1 MARCRTQPAASAEQR
16 LTLRHTACVAC
27 GHRLMVA
34 HSAQRTVR
42 RLDGVWRLTLTLRRC
57 RNACCRRYRTLCR
70 PEDEGWWALPHSEFG
85 FDVIALVGHQ
95 RYAQHRSIPE
105 IHQELRLRGVEVAER
120 TVTNLL
126 ARYEE
131 LLALRL
137 TDPEQLRARFAA
149 LGQDHVILSID
160 GLKPD
165 VGHEVLWVV
174 RDCPSGEVLLA
185 RSLLSEAQEELV
197 GVLREVRDLL
207 PVPVAGVVS
216 DGQSGLRHAVA
227 AVFPDIPHQLCQYH
241 YLREAAKPIYEAD
254 RHAKTELK
262 ALVRDIRPIERMME
276 NLLARHQGTEPAYPV
291 YMRALGA
298 EECRIVQ
305 DYCLAV
311 RSALTDDGQ
320 PPLCASGL
328 RLHDRLSAI
337 ATSLQRAVAT
347 AQEGGIM
354 GSQGSLGIWSS
365 LTTGAWRSPSNG
377 CCGRCSAA

>member
-1 MARCRTQPAASAEQR
+1 MARCRPQPSATAAQHLRVQR
-16 LTLRHTACVAC
+16 TACSAC
-27 GHRLMVA
+27 GRRLLMA
-34 HSAQRTVR
+34 HQARRTVR
-42 RLDGVWRLTLTLRRC
+42 RLDGVWRLTLVLRHC
-57 RNACCRRYRTLCR
+57 RNARCRRYRLLCR
-70 PEDEGWWALPHSEFG
+70 PEEEGGWALPHGEFG
-85 FDVIALVGHQ
+85 FDVIALVGQ
-95 RYAQHRSIPE
+95 LRYAQHRSIPE

-137 TDPEQLRARFAA
+137 TDPEQLRARFASH
-149 LGQDHVILSID
+149 GQGHVILAID

-174 RDCPSGEVLLA
+174 RDCLSGEVLLA
-185 RSLLSEAQEELV
+185 RSLLSEAQEELL
-197 GVLREVRDLL
+197 GLLNEMRDLL
-207 PVPVAGVVS
+207 PVPVAGVDS

-227 AVFPDIPHQLCQYH
+227 AVFPDVPHQLCQYH

-262 ALVRDIRPIERMME
+262 ALVRDIRPVERMME
-276 NLLARHQGTEPAYPV
+276 NLLAGCRGAPPAYPV
-291 YMRALGA
+291 YIRELGV
-298 EECRIVQ
+298 EECRLVQ
-305 DYCLAV
+305 GYCLAV

-328 RLHDRLSAI
+328 RLHDRLRAI
-337 ATSLQRAVAT
+337 AASLQRAVAS
-347 AQEGGIM
+347 AQKGGLR
-354 GSQGSLGIWSS
+354 GSRGLRGR
-365 LTTGAWRSPSNG
+365 LATGAWRSPSRR